1 MSLQAGKLPRFSDV
15 SWRWIAY
22 CSSAAVLGGVV
33 FAFVQ
38 EVELKRDVPCEI
50 VSPSELKITGHEGLV
65 TRVLVAPGQPVRE
78 GQPLFELS
86 RDLTLSSDGTPRPK
100 FDERMRDAKLAT
112 IEAQFVD
119 RRSALSARLQAGEL
133 SEMARTRELQALDR
147 QRSRAR
153 QLVRDT
159 RATLERLQGLAD
171 YVTAERLEQARAR
184 QHQSEADAA
193 QGDARRLSLQA
204 EIETLRGARHELQ
217 AQIAELDAQRVRDIQ
232 DVQTRFENERQD
244 IVVAAPRNGTIAFS
258 SLVAGHTLQSED
270 ISLVIDTGSSQ
281 SLSVMLR
288 IPSRQRGFVREGQT
302 VKIKL
307 DAYPYARFGAV
318 EARIRSISGTTMGK
332 VEPTS
337 PPALPTPVRQAD
349 YMAWALLPSDS
360 FGPARRP
367 LRILPGMQGTASIVV
382 ERRSI
387 AEWVLEPLFQMVRG

>member
-1 MSLQAGKLPRFSDV
+1 M
-15 SWRWIAY
+15 
-22 CSSAAVLGGVV
+22 
-33 FAFVQ
+33 
-38 EVELKRDVPCEI
+38 PCEI

-159 RATLERLQGLAD
+159 RATLERLLGLAD

-217 AQIAELDAQRVRDIQ
+217 AQIAELDAQRARDIQ

>member
-217 AQIAELDAQRVRDIQ
+217 AQIAELDAQRRA
-232 DVQTRFENERQD
+232 TSRTCKRASRTNARTSSS
-244 IVVAAPRNGTIAFS
+244 PR
-258 SLVAGHTLQSED
+258 
-270 ISLVIDTGSSQ
+270 
-281 SLSVMLR
+281 
-288 IPSRQRGFVREGQT
+288 P
-302 VKIKL
+302 
-307 DAYPYARFGAV
+307 
-318 EARIRSISGTTMGK
+318 
-332 VEPTS
+332 
-337 PPALPTPVRQAD
+337 
-349 YMAWALLPSDS
+349 
-360 FGPARRP
+360 
-367 LRILPGMQGTASIVV
+367 GTAPSPFPAWLQAT
-382 ERRSI
+382 RCRARTS
-387 AEWVLEPLFQMVRG
+387 AW